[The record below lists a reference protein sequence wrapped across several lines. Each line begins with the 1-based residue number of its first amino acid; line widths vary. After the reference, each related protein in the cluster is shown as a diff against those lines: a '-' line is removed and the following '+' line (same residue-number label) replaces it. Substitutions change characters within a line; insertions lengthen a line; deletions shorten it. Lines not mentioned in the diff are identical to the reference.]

1 MMDESTREA
10 VEEYVRDLF
19 GHEDAHLAEIRSRTL
34 EEGLPQIS
42 VAPEEGR
49 LLQFL
54 IRLSGAKRVVEVGT
68 LAGYSGTFIARALPE
83 DGRLITLERDDH
95 HAEVAERLFGEAG
108 LADRVEVRL
117 GDALASLETLSAEGP
132 FDAVFIDAN
141 KNGYPQYLDWAVE
154 NVRVGGLIMAHNA
167 LWSGRV
173 AHPEENDTPDLHGL
187 MAFNRRIS
195 EDNRLLGVI
204 IPMGDGLAAAVKVR

>member
-1 MMDESTREA
+1 MMDEATREA
-10 VEEYVRDLF
+10 VEGYVRDLF
-19 GHEDAHLAEIRSRTL
+19 GHEDAHLAEIRSRTV

-54 IRLSGAKRVVEVGT
+54 IRLSGAQRIVEIGT
-68 LAGYSGTFIARALPE
+68 LAGYSGTFMARALPE
-83 DGRLITLERDDH
+83 GGKLITLERDDH
-95 HAEVAERLFGEAG
+95 HAEVAQRLFEEAG

-117 GDALASLETLSAEGP
+117 GDALASLEKLAADGP

-141 KNGYPQYLDWAVE
+141 KDGYPQYLDWAVE

-167 LWSGRV
+167 LSRGRV
-173 AHPEENDTPDLHGL
+173 ALPDEEESPDLRGL
-187 MAFNRRIS
+187 RAFNTRIS
-195 EDNRLLGVI
+195 EDNRLLGMLI
-204 IPMGDGLAAAVKVR
+204 AMGDGLAAAVKVR

>member
-1 MMDESTREA
+1 MMDEATRKA

-19 GHEDAHLAEIRSRTL
+19 GHEDAHLAEIRARTL

-54 IRLSGAKRVVEVGT
+54 ILLAGAKRVVEVGT

-83 DGRLITLERDDH
+83 GGRLITLERDDH
-95 HAEVAERLFGEAG
+95 HADLAQRLFKESG
-108 LADRVEVRL
+108 LTDRVEVRP
-117 GDALASLETLSAEGP
+117 GDALTSLQKLSVEGP
-132 FDAVFIDAN
+132 FDGVFIDAN
-141 KNGYPQYLDWAVE
+141 KDGYPDYLDWAVD

-167 LWSGRV
+167 LSSGRV
-173 AHPEENDTPDLHGL
+173 ALPEEPENPGL
-187 MAFNRRIS
+187 QGLRAFNKRIS
-195 EDNRLLGVI
+195 EDERLLGVI
-204 IPMGDGLAAAVKVR
+204 IPMGDGLAAAVKVK